1 MGGMSS
7 AQIQEHASSAAQEEL
22 GRVHSPQASSTVTP
36 ALQMQKQQ
44 HDAQHRQANDEYV
57 MVDSWGSPSPK
68 KKRRRTE
75 SVEAECDLE
84 ENEVAAGAEQQKSTA
99 EEKKEEKG
107 EDAEENGRMNEEKET
122 AQDQADAREVVAN
135 GSAKEGQVVDDGQV
149 SGDEKQPESEG
160 VDAVEKQQ
168 EVGDEP
174 NVEDAAR
181 SGQAQSTSS
190 TPVRVPSPAVHIS
203 GVDMVFP
210 EDEVPIELCPFSS
223 DGSVDPPHLESPPRR
238 SNSTE
243 EAPHEAPAAT
253 VTTPAAA
260 PVVDTAPSTPASVT
274 AEESTVPTAVNSTTG
289 RRKRRKKL
297 IYSVPRSKATT
308 GAKQEQ
314 KSAPVSPLL
323 EEKLSIAVNGHEA
336 EIGVAGDSDG
346 SAPPSPV
353 YPDAD
358 ASHLYPSTPEGEPWR
373 WEDVDPYFDPLAQND
388 LDNLVRWRKENA
400 DFIAANPYEW
410 RGKSGMESKRAVLE
424 AMLADASD
432 ASTAHVEFPVRRGRN
447 YRGVW
452 EETDFLEQ
460 QKRDISTG
468 ESNLKSQVVNM
479 KKKRKGGD
487 VDAEGSLLES
497 HRDLVYGYDDDLFQ
511 DFMHR
516 LENRVKACQSNSP
529 PSTPPTPPMR
539 RQHSA
544 NAKADETVSD
554 ATEQKAVFDEEVL
567 PSFPIHQLHPAS
579 LGLWKLRKNQEPDYT
594 VVHPAS
600 VNRSQA
606 RARWKEEMKQHHKQ
620 QYELQLQ
627 RTDEFGDP
635 SDGDDEGT
643 GDDALDL
650 LRATISNSEVT
661 GGLPSFGD
669 CVEEDEISQALAASM
684 SKLIPLSIYNWRTA
698 QLVLERAACS
708 IQCAPILEGEA
719 AAARELEGVFLQLCP
734 PEDTNVHVD
743 VAVLPGSGPTR
754 QPRPSQINSVPHDLI
769 AYSLR
774 HDIAD
779 NCSLAVAASVEFALG
794 LGVGDVVDVLDR
806 NGCWN
811 YGEIVEIYSEDKMGL
826 AKFVLLRFSLW
837 SEDTV
842 EWIAASEGRILPRGV
857 ADGTRPCSV
866 GPTRA
871 HRARVS
877 YDQSLAR
884 ELERS
889 FPQRQA
895 KQSTAV
901 SNMLV
906 RRQHN
911 VVIPSSIDQQKTPQ
925 KRKRK
930 RPAKSTTVTPPQT

>member
-1 MGGMSS
+1 MSS

-479 KKKRKGGD
+479 KKK
-487 VDAEGSLLES
+487 
-497 HRDLVYGYDDDLFQ
+497 
-511 DFMHR
+511 
-516 LENRVKACQSNSP
+516 P
-529 PSTPPTPPMR
+529 
-539 RQHSA
+539 
-544 NAKADETVSD
+544 
-554 ATEQKAVFDEEVL
+554 
-567 PSFPIHQLHPAS
+567 
-579 LGLWKLRKNQEPDYT
+579 
-594 VVHPAS
+594 
-600 VNRSQA
+600 
-606 RARWKEEMKQHHKQ
+606 
-620 QYELQLQ
+620 
-627 RTDEFGDP
+627 
-635 SDGDDEGT
+635 
-643 GDDALDL
+643 
-650 LRATISNSEVT
+650 
-661 GGLPSFGD
+661 
-669 CVEEDEISQALAASM
+669 
-684 SKLIPLSIYNWRTA
+684 
-698 QLVLERAACS
+698 
-708 IQCAPILEGEA
+708 
-719 AAARELEGVFLQLCP
+719 
-734 PEDTNVHVD
+734 
-743 VAVLPGSGPTR
+743 
-754 QPRPSQINSVPHDLI
+754 
-769 AYSLR
+769 
-774 HDIAD
+774 
-779 NCSLAVAASVEFALG
+779 SVEFALG

>member
-57 MVDSWGSPSPK
+57 MVDSWGSPIPK

-84 ENEVAAGAEQQKSTA
+84 ENGVAAGAEQQKSTA
-99 EEKKEEKG
+99 EENKEEKG

-297 IYSVPRSKATT
+297 IYSVPRSKAAT

-432 ASTAHVEFPVRRGRN
+432 ASTAYVEFPVRRGRN
-447 YRGVW
+447 YRDVW

-479 KKKRKGGD
+479 KKK
-487 VDAEGSLLES
+487 
-497 HRDLVYGYDDDLFQ
+497 
-511 DFMHR
+511 
-516 LENRVKACQSNSP
+516 P
-529 PSTPPTPPMR
+529 
-539 RQHSA
+539 
-544 NAKADETVSD
+544 
-554 ATEQKAVFDEEVL
+554 
-567 PSFPIHQLHPAS
+567 
-579 LGLWKLRKNQEPDYT
+579 
-594 VVHPAS
+594 
-600 VNRSQA
+600 
-606 RARWKEEMKQHHKQ
+606 
-620 QYELQLQ
+620 
-627 RTDEFGDP
+627 
-635 SDGDDEGT
+635 
-643 GDDALDL
+643 
-650 LRATISNSEVT
+650 
-661 GGLPSFGD
+661 
-669 CVEEDEISQALAASM
+669 
-684 SKLIPLSIYNWRTA
+684 
-698 QLVLERAACS
+698 
-708 IQCAPILEGEA
+708 
-719 AAARELEGVFLQLCP
+719 
-734 PEDTNVHVD
+734 
-743 VAVLPGSGPTR
+743 
-754 QPRPSQINSVPHDLI
+754 
-769 AYSLR
+769 
-774 HDIAD
+774 
-779 NCSLAVAASVEFALG
+779 SVEFALG

-884 ELERS
+884 GLERS

-911 VVIPSSIDQQKTPQ
+911 VVIRSSIDQQKTPQ

>member
-479 KKKRKGGD
+479 KKK
-487 VDAEGSLLES
+487 
-497 HRDLVYGYDDDLFQ
+497 
-511 DFMHR
+511 
-516 LENRVKACQSNSP
+516 P
-529 PSTPPTPPMR
+529 
-539 RQHSA
+539 
-544 NAKADETVSD
+544 
-554 ATEQKAVFDEEVL
+554 
-567 PSFPIHQLHPAS
+567 
-579 LGLWKLRKNQEPDYT
+579 
-594 VVHPAS
+594 
-600 VNRSQA
+600 
-606 RARWKEEMKQHHKQ
+606 
-620 QYELQLQ
+620 
-627 RTDEFGDP
+627 
-635 SDGDDEGT
+635 
-643 GDDALDL
+643 
-650 LRATISNSEVT
+650 
-661 GGLPSFGD
+661 
-669 CVEEDEISQALAASM
+669 
-684 SKLIPLSIYNWRTA
+684 
-698 QLVLERAACS
+698 
-708 IQCAPILEGEA
+708 
-719 AAARELEGVFLQLCP
+719 
-734 PEDTNVHVD
+734 
-743 VAVLPGSGPTR
+743 
-754 QPRPSQINSVPHDLI
+754 
-769 AYSLR
+769 
-774 HDIAD
+774 
-779 NCSLAVAASVEFALG
+779 SVEFALG